1 MRLVRVCS
9 AVLAIFLATTG
20 AAAGQATGS
29 LPTDSIS
36 NAAIRAATTD
46 SAYLSPWV
54 STIPDHG
61 TIPSPRDF
69 LGYVVGTP
77 GELTP
82 VDRIHDYFNT
92 LTASS
97 PRVKTFVLGQS
108 EEGRDMIV
116 AAIADAELLNRL
128 EDHKSTLRRLA
139 DPRTTTSAQADSII
153 EGAVPIYWMTA
164 GLHSTELGPPEM
176 VMELAYRLAVE
187 DREPFETIRNNVI
200 TLITPV
206 LEVDGRTRQVEWYR
220 RHVQG
225 HTDRNNMPPR
235 SPPFWGHYTFHD
247 NNRDGIVVSQPL
259 TRNYLEAFFEW
270 RPTVS
275 LDLHESVPLLYVS
288 GGTGPY
294 NETIDPLTIGE
305 WHTLANYEVAR
316 ATGMGMPGVWTWG
329 FYTGWYPGY
338 LLWVTNNHNAM
349 GRFYETFGNGT
360 AETLERDLS
369 DASYA
374 GKKITTRQWYRS
386 VPPPATLDW
395 SMRNNTNYMQTGA
408 IASLEMVAENSR
420 LFLDNFYLKGVR
432 AMERGSTQPPYAF
445 HIPAEQRDRDAA
457 RQLIDIL
464 RLQGIEVSVVAKD
477 TDLEKHE
484 FAEGDLIVSSA
495 QPFGPLARN
504 LLMKQEFPADA
515 EHSPYDDVAWT
526 LGLLL
531 GVETHRIDDA
541 AVLEVS
547 VEPLAGDGPFTQ
559 RADLPGRRDVWA
571 LPHLAQRELGPF
583 RFALPDVPVYA
594 AGEAFE
600 DGGRDY
606 PAGTLLIDADSV
618 SEEQLRAALSTRALE
633 LTALRRMPDVEH
645 HTLDIPRI
653 AVFQSWRSTQNA
665 GWVRYTLDQAGVPY
679 TFIGKDRVRAGNL
692 RRNFDVLLI
701 PQFGGGTRAKS
712 IVAGID
718 PKWSPLAYITTPD
731 YPSHGVILSSEDIT
745 GGIGFA
751 GLEAIRQFVE
761 SGGTVVALGSGTTL
775 VTETGMIHDVSVKRP
790 AGLNTP
796 GSVITAKV
804 LQTDSPLTYGYPEL
818 THVFRGNGPL
828 FSVAKHRRYLV
839 PLQFGTKAI
848 GKSAERDDDE
858 SDENEAEEAPP
869 LVQSGGIVN
878 GNLDGEAAMVHTTLG
893 DGHLVLFAWN
903 PMHRH
908 ITHHDHALV
917 YNALL
922 FWNDLEEP
930 VAPESASP

>member
-1 MRLVRVCS
+1 MRPVS
-9 AVLAIFLATTG
+9 ACLAVVATICATP
-20 AAAGQATGS
+20 AAGQSAGS
-29 LPTDSIS
+29 LSIDTIS
-36 NAAIRAATTD
+36 TAAIRAATTD

-54 STIPDHG
+54 ATIPNHA

-82 VDRIHDYFNT
+82 VDRIHEYFNT
-92 LTASS
+92 LAASS
-97 PRVKTFVLGQS
+97 PRVKTFVVGQS

-116 AAIADAELLNRL
+116 AAIGDAALLNRL
-128 EDHKSTLRRLA
+128 EDHKAMLRRLA
-139 DPRTTTSAQADSII
+139 DPRITTRAQADSII
-153 EGAVPIYWMTA
+153 AGAVPIYWMTA

-187 DREPFETIRNNVI
+187 DREPFETIRRNVI

-247 NNRDGIVVSQPL
+247 NNRDGIMVSQPL
-259 TRNYLEAFFEW
+259 TRNYLEVFFEW

-305 WHTLANYEVAR
+305 WHMLANYEVAR
-316 ATGMGMPGVWTWG
+316 VTGMDMPGVWTWG

-360 AETLERDLS
+360 AETMERDLS

-386 VPPPATLDW
+386 VPPPAKLNW
-395 SMRNNTNYMQTGA
+395 SMRNNTNYMETGA
-408 IASLEMVAENSR
+408 IASLEMVAENPR
-420 LFLDNFYLKGVR
+420 LFLENFYRKGVR
-432 AMERGSTQPPYAF
+432 AMERGRSRPPYAF
-445 HIPAEQRDRDAA
+445 HIPAEQQDRDAA

-464 RLQGIEVSVVAKD
+464 RLQGIEVGVVTKSMELD
-477 TDLEKHE
+477 EDHQL
-484 FAEGDLIVSSA
+484 AEGDLIVSSN

-504 LLMKQEFPADA
+504 LLMKQEFPEDA

-526 LGLLL
+526 LGLML

-541 AVLEVS
+541 AVLEVP
-547 VEPLAGDGPFTQ
+547 VDPLAGDGPFAPG
-559 RADLPGRRDVWA
+559 ADLPRRRNVWA
-571 LPHLAQRELGPF
+571 IPHLGQRELGPF
-583 RFALPDVPVYA
+583 RFAIPDVPVYA
-594 AGEAFE
+594 AGATFE
-600 DGGRDY
+600 DGGRSF

-618 SEEQLRAALSTRALE
+618 SEAQLRSALSTRALE
-633 LTALRRMPDVEH
+633 LVSLRRMPDVER
-645 HTLDIPRI
+645 HTLDVPRI
-653 AVFQSWRSTQNA
+653 AVFQSWLSTQNA

-679 TFIGKDRVRAGNL
+679 TLIGKDRVRAGSL
-692 RRNFDVLLI
+692 GRDFDVLLI

-712 IVAGID
+712 IVAGVD
-718 PKWSPLAYITTPD
+718 PKWSPLAYTTTPE
-731 YPSHGVILSSEDIT
+731 YPSHGVILSADDIT
-745 GGIGFA
+745 GGIGFV
-751 GLEAIRQFVE
+751 GLEAIRGFVE
-761 SGGTVVALGSGTTL
+761 AGGTVVALGSGTTL
-775 VTETGMIHDVSVKRP
+775 VTETGMIHDVSIKRP
-790 AGLNTP
+790 SGLNTP

-804 LQTDSPLTYGYPEL
+804 LQPDSPLTYGYPEL

-839 PLQFGTKAI
+839 PLQFGTKYVGPDA
-848 GKSAERDDDE
+848 ADDDDE
-858 SDENEAEEAPP
+858 ADESDADDAPP
-869 LVQSGGIVN
+869 LVLSGGIVK
-878 GNLDGEAAMVHTTLG
+878 GKLDGEAAMVHTTLG
-893 DGHLVLFAWN
+893 DGHFVLFAWN

-908 ITHHDHALV
+908 ITQHDHALV
-917 YNALL
+917 YNAIM
-922 FWNDLEEP
+922 FWNDLDRPGAAED
-930 VAPESASP
+930 ASP

>member
-1 MRLVRVCS
+1 MRFAS
-9 AVLAIFLATTG
+9 ACLAVGAAFFPTG
-20 AAAGQATGS
+20 TAAGQTTGS
-29 LPTDSIS
+29 LPTDTIS
-36 NAAIRAATTD
+36 TAAIKAATTD

-54 STIPDHG
+54 ATIPDHG

-69 LGYVVGTP
+69 LGYVVGAP
-77 GELTP
+77 GELTS
-82 VDRIHDYFNT
+82 VERIHDYFNT
-92 LTASS
+92 LATAS
-97 PRVKTFVLGQS
+97 PRVRTFVLGQS

-128 EDHKSTLRRLA
+128 EEHKGALRRLA
-139 DPRTTTSAQADSII
+139 DPRITSSAQADSII
-153 EGAVPIYWMTA
+153 DGAVPIYWMTA

-187 DREPFETIRNNVI
+187 DRAPFETIRRNVI

-206 LEVDGRTRQVEWYR
+206 LEVDGRTRQVDWYH
-220 RHVQG
+220 RHVRG

-247 NNRDGIVVSQPL
+247 NNRDGIMVSQPL
-259 TRNYLEAFFEW
+259 TRNYLAAFFDW

-294 NETIDPLTIGE
+294 NETIDPLTVGE

-316 ATGMGMPGVWTWG
+316 VTGMGMPGVWTWG

-360 AETLERDLS
+360 AETVERDLS

-386 VPPPATLDW
+386 VPPPAKLDW

-420 LFLDNFYLKGVR
+420 LFLDNFYRKGVR
-432 AMERGSTQPPYAF
+432 AMERGRGQPPYAF
-445 HIPAEQRDRDAA
+445 HIPAEQRDPDAA

-464 RLQGIEVSVVAKD
+464 RLQGIEVGVVTED
-477 TDLEKHE
+477 TKLDEHE
-484 FAEGDLIVSSA
+484 LAEGDLIVSSE

-504 LLMKQEFPADA
+504 LLMKQEFPEDA

-531 GVETHRIDDA
+531 GVETNRIDDA
-541 AVLEVS
+541 SVLEVA
-547 VEPLAGDGPFTQ
+547 VDPLAGDGPFGTGANLP
-559 RADLPGRRDVWA
+559 RARDVWA
-571 LPHLAQRELGPF
+571 IPHMAQRELGPF
-583 RFALPDVPVYA
+583 RFALTDVPVYA
-594 AGEAFE
+594 AEEAFE
-600 DGGRDY
+600 EGDRSY
-606 PAGTLLIDADSV
+606 PAGTLLIEADSV
-618 SEEQLRAALSTRALE
+618 SEAQLRAALSTRSLE
-633 LTALRRMPDVEH
+633 LVSLRRMPDVEL
-645 HTLDIPRI
+645 HTLDVPRI
-653 AVFQSWRSTQNA
+653 AVFQSWLSTQNA

-679 TFIGKDRVRAGNL
+679 TFIGKDRVRAAEL
-692 RRNFDVLLI
+692 RRDFDVLLI

-712 IVAGID
+712 IVAGVD
-718 PKWSPLAYITTPD
+718 PKWSPLAYTTTPE
-731 YPSHGVILSSEDIT
+731 YPSHGLIMSAEDIT
-745 GGIGFA
+745 GGIGFV
-751 GLEAIRQFVE
+751 GLEAIRRFVE
-761 SGGTVVALGSGTTL
+761 AGGTVVALGSGTTL
-775 VTETGMIHDVSVKRP
+775 VTETGMVHDVSVKRP
-790 AGLNTP
+790 SGLNTP

-804 LQTDSPLTYGYPEL
+804 LQPESPLTYGYPEL

-828 FSVAKHRRYLV
+828 FSLAKHRRYLV
-839 PLQFGTKAI
+839 PLQFGTKYV
-848 GKSAERDDDE
+848 GPDAEGGDGDE
-858 SDENEAEEAPP
+858 SDAEEVPP
-869 LVQSGGIVN
+869 LVQSGGIVK
-878 GNLDGEAAMVHTTLG
+878 GKLDGEAAMVHTTLG
-893 DGHLVLFAWN
+893 NGHLVLFAWN

-908 ITHHDHALV
+908 INQHDHALV

-922 FWNDLEEP
+922 FWNDLEVP
-930 VAPESASP
+930 APRAADSH